1 MDYIGQYELL
11 SDKESTSSAVFW
23 KAKKDGT
30 TYFLKCFNNPK
41 RPSERVSEAVKTQK
55 NALCDTFLRERRRVM
70 NAIKKFEGGN
80 LVAPVDFFEHEYPHG
95 TVRKFFV
102 ATQWREIECKSIDEI
117 AALSE
122 KDKLLIFRTA
132 AQSIKLL
139 NERGI
144 IHLDIKPDNL
154 PVAKTMAG
162 KLSCS
167 LIDFDSSYFEDALPD
182 PDLVEVTDPYMSP
195 ELAAYKMHKPSYDN
209 KVTVKNDVF
218 ALAIVFH
225 MYWTGRNFT
234 YEGSDSKEDNPYPYN
249 IVHEGKKIST
259 APDIPQW
266 LKDLLL
272 WMINKD
278 PKDRPT
284 MAQVLEALKA
294 VHVPVDTGSTAEP
307 PNEEEVKKDSAP
319 EPEPYYDE
327 KNVWAEIRRKRR
339 QERKSEETRYQKG
352 SNFPEGALS
361 FKVLPNDKVKIMYE
375 NASRTLD
382 LNTALRKK
390 FIGEVK

>member
-1 MDYIGQYELL
+1 
-11 SDKESTSSAVFW
+11 
-23 KAKKDGT
+23 
-30 TYFLKCFNNPK
+30 
-41 RPSERVSEAVKTQK
+41 
-55 NALCDTFLRERRRVM
+55 M
-70 NAIKKFEGGN
+70 NAIKKIEGGN

-95 TVRKFFV
+95 TGRKFFV
-102 ATQWREIECKSIDEI
+102 ATQWREIECKSIAEI

-122 KDKLLIFRTA
+122 KDKLSIFKTA

-139 NERGI
+139 NEHGI

-154 PVAKTMAG
+154 PVAKTMEG
-162 KLSCS
+162 KFFCY
-167 LIDFDSSYFEDALPD
+167 LIDFDSSCFEDALPE
-182 PDLVEVTDPYMSP
+182 PDLVGATDPYMSP

-225 MYWTGRNFT
+225 MYWTGRNFI
-234 YEGSDSKEDNPYPYN
+234 YEGSESKEYNPYLYN

-284 MAQVLEALKA
+284 MTQVLETLKTGN
-294 VHVPVDTGSTAEP
+294 VPVDTGSTVESL
-307 PNEEEVKKDSAP
+307 NEEEFKKDSVP
-319 EPEPYYDE
+319 EPEPNCDE
-327 KNVWAEIRRKRR
+327 
-339 QERKSEETRYQKG
+339 
-352 SNFPEGALS
+352 
-361 FKVLPNDKVKIMYE
+361 
-375 NASRTLD
+375 
-382 LNTALRKK
+382 
-390 FIGEVK
+390 